1 MFAARSYTANTAA
14 GSSMNGSSCAASAV
28 IRFVMDTVLA
38 VSIFVCLLLGL
49 SLHIIGI
56 SVIILAI
63 LGLILVLSILLKEFF
78 ALIRPNTVPAQ

>member
-1 MFAARSYTANTAA
+1 MFAACRYTANTAA

-38 VSIFVCLLLGL
+38 VSIFVCLLLGF

-63 LGLILVLSILLKEFF
+63 LGLILVLAILVMQHF
-78 ALIRPNTVPAQ
+78 IRPNTAPVQ